1 MWTRP
6 APLAATAAAL
16 CSNQLDL
23 AASINEACDRID
35 AAEASVQALLPEPQR
50 RARLLAEAQALRAQW
65 PDPAA
70 RPPLYGILLGVKD
83 MFRVAG
89 FSTRAG
95 SQLPSELFAGPEAAC
110 VSRLRAA
117 GALVLGKTVS
127 AEFAYFEPGPTR
139 NPHNLDHTPGGSSSG
154 SAAAVAS
161 GFCPLALGTQTIGS
175 VLRPAAF
182 CGLVGFKPTFGRIS
196 TAGLIP
202 CAASFDH
209 VGFFTQDMPG
219 TKLVA
224 SLLCE
229 GWQPDQTQAPA
240 TLPVL
245 GVPEGPYLAQAS
257 PEALTLFEEQLA
269 LLAAAGYRVRR
280 VPALADIETIN
291 RRHLQLVFAEMA
303 QVHAEW
309 FARYETLYRPRT
321 AAAIRNGQSVTSAE
335 QNAARAG
342 RAQLR
347 TDLLALMA
355 QHGIDL
361 WVCPAA
367 PGPAPEG
374 IAATGSPLMNLPWT
388 YAGLPAMTFPAGYAA
403 NGLPLGLQCVGALL
417 ADEYLLACALLMAQ
431 VYVDRL

>member
-16 CSNQLDL
+16 RSNQLDL

-35 AAEASVQALLPEPQR
+35 AAEPSVQALLPEPQR
-50 RARLLAEAQALRAQW
+50 RARLLADAQILQAQW

-70 RPPLYGILLGVKD
+70 RPPLYGIFLGVKD

-89 FSTRAG
+89 FPTRAG
-95 SQLPSELFAGPEAAC
+95 SQLPPELFAGPEAAC

-117 GALVLGKTVS
+117 GALILGKTVS

-161 GFCPLALGTQTIGS
+161 GFSPLALGTQTIGS

-182 CGLVGFKPTFGRIS
+182 CGLVGFKSTFGRIP

-209 VGFFTQDMPG
+209 VGFFTQDMSG
-219 TKLVA
+219 AALVA

-229 GWQPDQTQAPA
+229 GWRPDLAQTPA

-257 PEALTLFEEQLA
+257 PEALALFEEQLA
-269 LLAAAGYRVRR
+269 LLTAAGYRVRR
-280 VPALADIETIN
+280 VPALDDIEAIN
-291 RRHLQLVFAEMA
+291 RCHLQLVFAEMA
-303 QVHAEW
+303 QVHAAW

-321 AAAIRNGQSVTSAE
+321 ATAIRDGQSVTPAE
-335 QNAARAG
+335 QDAARAG
-342 RAQLR
+342 QARLRA
-347 TDLLALMA
+347 DLLVMMA
-355 QHGIDL
+355 QYDIDL

-367 PGPAPEG
+367 PGPAPAG

-388 YAGLPAMTFPAGYAA
+388 QAGLPAVTFPAGYAA

-417 ADEYLLACALLMAQ
+417 ADEYLLACALPMAQ
-431 VYVDRL
+431 MYMERL